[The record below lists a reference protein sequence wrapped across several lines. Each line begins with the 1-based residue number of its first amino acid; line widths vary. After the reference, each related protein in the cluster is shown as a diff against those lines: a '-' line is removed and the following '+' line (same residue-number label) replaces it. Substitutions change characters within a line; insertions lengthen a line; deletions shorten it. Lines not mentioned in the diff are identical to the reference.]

1 MSSGKK
7 CHLQTS
13 TLQHVI
19 QESGENV
26 INVALK
32 LRQRCTHRITVFK
45 VDDTI
50 QIKRRLRGGFR
61 QKLTVKKWNKR

>member
-1 MSSGKK
+1 M
-7 CHLQTS
+7 
-13 TLQHVI
+13 I

-32 LRQRCTHRITVFK
+32 LRQRCTHRIIVFK